1 MIPAS
6 PSGLISVFCSTL
18 KKALKMYSAQINVH
32 LNIIVCKGTD
42 IRNSYRI
49 IYTGSYD
56 ECLRVKALGLA
67 YAIAERI

>member
-1 MIPAS
+1 MHKR
-6 PSGLISVFCSTL
+6 LVTL
-18 KKALKMYSAQINVH
+18 NLKELKMYSAQINSHGNV
-32 LNIIVCKGTD
+32 IVCKGTD
-42 IRNSYRI
+42 VRNSYRI